1 MGHPYRV
8 IRRVRYGFLG
18 KVTRI
23 AEALQSGIRTLLT
36 EIDIP
41 NPDDALPPG
50 VYCTV
55 ELKIPRKAPSFRG
68 PAEAI
73 IFNRNGLQVGL
84 VNNGNVGL
92 RKVQAMRDFGTWRKR
107 TPV

>member
-1 MGHPYRV
+1 M
-8 IRRVRYGFLG
+8 
-18 KVTRI
+18 TT
-23 AEALQSGIRTLLT
+23 RTLLT

-55 ELKIPRKAPSFRG
+55 ELKIPRKAPSFIV

-73 IFNRNGLQVGL
+73 IFNRNGPPRFLSS
-84 VNNGNVGL
+84 L
-92 RKVQAMRDFGTWRKR
+92 RISFTAATLSIRSLRCMGGSR
-107 TPV
+107 TTPSLTAPEP